1 MATRLVNHL
10 CTYASHVPYSTLQPT
25 WVRKGFW
32 CVCCCWWC
40 CILAVASSLT
50 SWWRK
55 APNSEMINQWSRTST
70 TLRRKENNLIL
81 FQNQV
86 LCFRGTQAAMEGK
99 KNINI
104 RRDRSIIAHL
114 ILGLVTNDVMRVNP
128 RTKLSL
134 ADSHFRIT
142 SISCNLIGSTYRRI
156 DPFASTFCFPTWC
169 YPGEKFLWNF
179 IIFSAYVRLN
189 SEKAKGRFP
198 WTNHMTEALE

>member
-1 MATRLVNHL
+1 
-10 CTYASHVPYSTLQPT
+10 
-25 WVRKGFW
+25 
-32 CVCCCWWC
+32 
-40 CILAVASSLT
+40 
-50 SWWRK
+50 
-55 APNSEMINQWSRTST
+55 MINQWSRTST

-169 YPGEKFLWNF
+169 YPGEKFLKFYHIQCLCSLEFWKGKRKIPLNKPHDRSPWVGPSIDHF
-179 IIFSAYVRLN
+179 HKWRRVLLFLCIYVN
-189 SEKAKGRFP
+189 
-198 WTNHMTEALE
+198 